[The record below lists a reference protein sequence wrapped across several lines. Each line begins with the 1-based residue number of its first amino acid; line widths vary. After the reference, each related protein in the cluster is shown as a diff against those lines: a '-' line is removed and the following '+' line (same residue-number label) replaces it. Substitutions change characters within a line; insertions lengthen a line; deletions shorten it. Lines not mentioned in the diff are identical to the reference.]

1 MNVSRTK
8 LQDNERAQRE
18 LLVKTVGIPETTP
31 YSIIIPPNEDMN
43 GFFRKAYHEEYCK
56 KISASIEF

>member
-1 MNVSRTK
+1 MNMNESKGSVSEGEK
-8 LQDNERAQRE
+8 SQRE
-18 LLVKTVGIPETTP
+18 LLVKTVGIPETTS

-56 KISASIEF
+56 LYSV